1 MSRNGYILWCI
12 SGDSP
17 NTKFYPYIN
26 DD

>member
-17 NTKFYPYIN
+17 NTKFYPYI
-26 DD
+26 DDD